1 MLSLKREKAQ
11 GQQHVSINE
20 ILKNCIEL
28 LSFYQASSFLL
39 HFSFHGVKFSLIFFF
54 SGVYSMVAKDKVCKN
69 EKVYK
74 ESTIDFSSFL
84 LSLSTQAFISLGEMK
99 NPMTS
104 EVKVNLD
111 ATKQVIDIICMLK
124 ERTKGNLEPSET
136 KLLDNILYDLRLKYI
151 EKTEKNKT

>member
-1 MLSLKREKAQ
+1 
-11 GQQHVSINE
+11 
-20 ILKNCIEL
+20 
-28 LSFYQASSFLL
+28 
-39 HFSFHGVKFSLIFFF
+39 
-54 SGVYSMVAKDKVCKN
+54 MVAKDKVCKN

-74 ESTIDFSSFL
+74 ESIIDFSSFL

-99 NPMTS
+99 NPMTG